1 MAKKI
6 SGISNMSTEAL
17 QREIAKR
24 QVGLKKLQKA
34 RAALAAK
41 LAKLDAKLESLGG
54 SAASS
59 KGVRAGTGRK
69 RPQNKT
75 NLVEALAATMKG
87 KTMTVSEAAAAVKNA
102 GYKTNAANFRVMV
115 NQAFIKHKN
124 LFRKVSHGHYC
135 GI

>member
-1 MAKKI
+1 MAKKTA
-6 SGISNMSTEAL
+6 GIATLSTEAL
-17 QREIAKR
+17 QREISRR
-24 QVGLKKLQKA
+24 QTGLKKLQKA

-41 LAKLDAKLESLGG
+41 LAKLDAKLERLGG
-54 SAASS
+54 SVTGGKSVRG
-59 KGVRAGTGRK
+59 GVGRK

-75 NLVEALAATMKG
+75 NLVEALTATMKG
-87 KTMTVSEAAAAVKNA
+87 KTMTVSEAAAAVKKA

-135 GI
+135 GV